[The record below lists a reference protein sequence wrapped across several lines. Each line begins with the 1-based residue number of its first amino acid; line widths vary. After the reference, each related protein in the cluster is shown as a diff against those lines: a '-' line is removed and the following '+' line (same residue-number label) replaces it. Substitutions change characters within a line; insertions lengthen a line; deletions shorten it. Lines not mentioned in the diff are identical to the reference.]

1 MTIGGGT
8 LLSDRFGN
16 AIARRP
22 THGRRVCFPRG
33 SRAAPERPLD
43 GVQRAL
49 AQRTSQPSSLP
60 RARTS
65 KALP

>member
-16 AIARRP
+16 VIARRP

-33 SRAAPERPLD
+33 SRAAPEPPSGRGASGAGPED
-43 GVQRAL
+43 EPAE
-49 AQRTSQPSSLP
+49 QPP
-60 RARTS
+60 
-65 KALP
+65 